1 MSRSRFHVVIAGG
14 GVAGLEAAL
23 ALQAIARDDVSV
35 EIVAPEV
42 EFTYRPL
49 AVSEPFEKGE
59 VKRFPLHALAEA
71 AGARLRP
78 ASLAAVDADEK
89 TVRLDDG
96 TRVGY
101 DALLLTV
108 GAVPRDAVDGAL
120 TFRGAQDG
128 AALAALL
135 ARATT
140 GDVRSLTFAVPSGTT
155 WPLPLYELAL
165 MTAMHL
171 TDHVT
176 NGSVAVVTPE
186 DHPLAIFGP
195 TASTALAELL
205 DLRGIAFEH
214 SVTPVEWRDG
224 KLRVVPERWIA
235 TDAVVSLP
243 RLEGPRIPGLP
254 QDSSGFLPT
263 DEYGWVLGVNDVY
276 AAGDVTQFPLKQGG
290 IATQQADAAASA
302 IAADAGVD
310 VRPEEFRPVL
320 RGLLLTGFVPRFLR
334 ADVTGAGSTIDT
346 EPLWWPPAK
355 IVGRH
360 LAPFL
365 AEHLGLA
372 EALPDE
378 LRMDAVP
385 VDVELDRVEGR
396 PLWSRV

>member
-1 MSRSRFHVVIAGG
+1 
-14 GVAGLEAAL
+14 
-23 ALQAIARDDVSV
+23 
-35 EIVAPEV
+35 
-42 EFTYRPL
+42 
-49 AVSEPFEKGE
+49 
-59 VKRFPLHALAEA
+59 
-71 AGARLRP
+71 
-78 ASLAAVDADEK
+78 
-89 TVRLDDG
+89 
-96 TRVGY
+96 
-101 DALLLTV
+101 
-108 GAVPRDAVDGAL
+108 
-120 TFRGAQDG
+120 
-128 AALAALL
+128 
-135 ARATT
+135 
-140 GDVRSLTFAVPSGTT
+140 
-155 WPLPLYELAL
+155 

-186 DHPLAIFGP
+186 DYPLAIFGP

-334 ADVTGAGSTIDT
+334 ADATGAGSTIDT